1 MSLLD
6 AAREDLEADDT
17 TAEVAQSV
25 GDTASLSTRDATVMA
40 GGEQV
45 SVEPPSTV
53 QTDEDTGTWLS
64 GSNEYGRPRGTQA
77 LENRQIVQTSA
88 MQAIVNGV
96 ADQILGGELTFVE
109 NDDVDAPEQQVAQLR
124 DLIESVLTGPHLQ
137 DISLDDLITAAVE
150 DMMGPGQ
157 AYWQLLGAQNADL
170 PVASLIELDPLTIRH
185 NVSRHGVPQDPPYWQ
200 ANSAF
205 SGGTVSSL
213 GNVDPV
219 PLQKED
225 VAVMS
230 YPKGHRSYQQYPISP
245 AWQVREWLEI
255 LANSTTHH
263 NRFYSDNEI
272 PPGLMQFV
280 GASNNDVKD
289 IKEQIENASGDP
301 RDVPITN
308 AEGPGQWMDMGGT
321 AVNLNVIEEQRWFFF
336 LCLGALGLGKHEL
349 GFTEDANRSNGE
361 VESTR
366 VYKRIAGPFIN
377 VFEEVFLHVCRQFDA
392 FNEMGEPFTP
402 TISFSDPRE
411 ERAKEQRLMDRYQN
425 GTLTLEEFYRRT
437 SDGDEVDVEEYT
449 VEIGDDTIN
458 YAEHPRWLAQALIQD
473 AGEGVDVDADPGED
487 EDGEE

>member
-1 MSLLD
+1 MGLLD
-6 AAREDLEADDT
+6 NARADLDTDDT
-17 TAEVAQSV
+17 TAEVAQGV

-64 GSNEYGRPRGTQA
+64 GSNEYGRPRGTDA

-137 DISLDDLITAAVE
+137 DVSLDDLITAAIE

-205 SGGTVSSL
+205 SGGSVSSL

-219 PLQKED
+219 ALQKED
-225 VAVMS
+225 IAVMS

-245 AWQVREWLEI
+245 AWQVREWLEV
-255 LANSTTHH
+255 LANETTHI
-263 NRFYSDNEI
+263 NRFYADDETSS
-272 PPGLMQFV
+272 GLLQVV
-280 GASNNDVKD
+280 GASNSTVKDVKEKLED
-289 IKEQIENASGDP
+289 ASGDP
-301 RDVPITN
+301 RSAAVIGGEGGAQWLELGGQSVNMDVI
-308 AEGPGQWMDMGGT
+308 AEQ
-321 AVNLNVIEEQRWFFF
+321 EWFFY
-336 LCLGALGLGKHEL
+336 LCLGALGLGKSEL
-349 GFTEDANRSNGE
+349 GMIEDVNRSNGE
-361 VESTR
+361 IESTR
-366 VYKRIAGPFIN
+366 VYKRVAQPFIAQ
-377 VFEEVFLHVCRQFDA
+377 FEEAFLHVCRQFDA
-392 FNEMGEPFTP
+392 FNEMGEPFKP

-437 SDGDEVDVEEYT
+437 SDGDEVEEDQWT
-449 VEIGDDTIN
+449 VEIGGSELN
-458 YAEHPRWLAQALIQD
+458 YGEHPRWVAQALLQD
-473 AGEGVDVDADPGED
+473 AGDGVAVDDDPQED
-487 EDGEE
+487 DEGEE